1 MALWIVTAAFY
12 YIYCEQKRRRL
23 SQQGCQMVNLQ
34 NQKSRFGY
42 ILEGREMENVL
53 TYIYGYFD
61 YFTAPLV
68 YFIANLVIL
77 WSFGIFTPFWFK
89 YCAPKNL
96 ATLSHRVEQSR
107 KTGMKS

>member
-42 ILEGREMENVL
+42 ILEVREMENVGTYRYIFMAIL
-53 TYIYGYFD
+53 TILLPLWYI
-61 YFTAPLV
+61 L
-68 YFIANLVIL
+68 
-77 WSFGIFTPFWFK
+77 
-89 YCAPKNL
+89 
-96 ATLSHRVEQSR
+96 
-107 KTGMKS
+107 